1 MEYILNRL
9 FASVLTVTPWVLIL
23 ISLLMVFR
31 YRFRHRISPRFFQL
45 AFLLLALRLA
55 LPFDFSIDAAPIQA
69 PMPEVV
75 QQQLEQEPLP
85 ISQMTRVPIAEITT
99 ETPMETAQQP
109 INWLML
115 IWLCG
120 VGVFLAF
127 RLIPYGVFK
136 AKIFKNR
143 RLAEP
148 EVQEIAGA
156 FFKWPTRIYVM
167 PDLPSPM
174 LVGLFRPAVY
184 LPKENLQLPD
194 LPYILAHE
202 ACHARRLDVPAQFLL
217 LAAQAVH
224 WFDPMV
230 HWMARAARQDM
241 ERGCDEAVL
250 NGQSLDYRK
259 AYGGAVLAGLAHA
272 RKQRMMVLSTGF
284 STNYDMKA
292 RFQEM
297 FDFTNKKRGLPI
309 LAGLAGVVVLASV
322 AIGTGTSVKAEETSN
337 APALIVSTEADAQ
350 QQKPESLQQ
359 DVQQNASEES
369 LLKEAEKEPQIKL
382 VPETANKGTEV
393 QESGLSWP
401 IEQGKVTGVSRWQK
415 EKHKGID
422 IVAEDGT
429 SVLAAHSGT
438 VQEAG
443 YKHDEG
449 NYIVLRGKGFITRYH
464 HCKSLN
470 VKKGD
475 VVTKYDTIAFVGNT
489 GASTGNHLHFE
500 VYKETENGTEL
511 HDPKEYLEIPAGM

>member
-1 MEYILNRL
+1 MEYIFNRL

-23 ISLLMVFR
+23 IGLLMVFR
-31 YRFRHRISPRFFQL
+31 HRFRHRISPRFFQL

-55 LPFDFSIDAAPIQA
+55 LPFDFSMDTAPIQA
-69 PMPEVV
+69 PMPTVV

-85 ISQMTRVPIAEITT
+85 IPQMTRVPIAEITT
-99 ETPMETAQQP
+99 ETPVEAVQP
-109 INWLML
+109 PVNWLML
-115 IWLCG
+115 IWLFG
-120 VGVFLAF
+120 VVVFLAF
-127 RLIPYGVFK
+127 RLIPYGVFQ

-148 EVQEIAGA
+148 EVQEMAGA

-184 LPKENLQLPD
+184 LPKENLRLTE

-224 WFDPMV
+224 WFNPMV

-259 AYGGAVLAGLAHA
+259 AYGETVLAGLARA

-309 LAGLAGVVVLASV
+309 LAGLVGVVVLASV
-322 AIGTGTSVKAEETSN
+322 AIGTGTSVQAEEASN
-337 APALIVSTEADAQ
+337 APALVVSTEADAQ
-350 QQKPESLQQ
+350 QQQ

-382 VPETANKGTEV
+382 VPETSNKETGT
-393 QESGLSWP
+393 QESGLGWP
-401 IEQGKVTGVSRWQK
+401 VEQGKATGVSHWQE

-422 IVAEDGT
+422 ITAEDGT
-429 SVLAAHSGT
+429 PVLAAHSGT

-443 YKHDEG
+443 YKHEEG
-449 NYIVLRGKGFITRYH
+449 NYVVLRGEGFITRYH

-470 VKKGD
+470 VQTGD
-475 VVTKYDTIAFVGNT
+475 TVTAGDTVAFVGNT
-489 GASTGNHLHFE
+489 GTSTGNHLHFE
-500 VYKETENGTEL
+500 VYKENENEAEL
-511 HDPKEYLEIPAGM
+511 LNPKEYLKIPAGM